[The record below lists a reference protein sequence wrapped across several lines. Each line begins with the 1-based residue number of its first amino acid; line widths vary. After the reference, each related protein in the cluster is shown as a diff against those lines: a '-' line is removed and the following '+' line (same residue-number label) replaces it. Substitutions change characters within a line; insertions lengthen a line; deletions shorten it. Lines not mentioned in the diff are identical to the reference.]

1 MAMKITRHGL
11 FFTDFPLSVVHKELM
26 ETLAQFYIIY
36 PLGLSDLGLLELKE
50 KWTIHYPDCPL
61 EILSVHE
68 SGVLINVTTLQGF
81 SLNHI
86 LRSPTRILLRVAE
99 FKARDF
105 PKLFNKISKLPMKHL
120 LIGQTPEVEASAT
133 NSKLFDSRKIEKAI
147 QDGVLESY
155 RKQPVKKKYLDHFEA
170 HKTDLLPKLYYRA
183 VDDIITLSIDTT
195 GELLHKRGE
204 KIYTGLAPIRESL
217 ASLLLAALTHELDNA
232 PYTLI
237 DPMSG
242 SGTFLI
248 EAHDAYKINNERPF
262 AYQHFPLWIDYVAK
276 KQFIENLKSLPNDK
290 FSDYQGFEINED
302 VIKLALKNTDGRKI
316 QIKKADLFFK
326 DSAVTGN
333 NLVVINPPYGL
344 RVGEKSDINLEFY
357 KKIIHSIREKYSP
370 ARLGIIIP
378 EEYHYNPAPKEVV
391 ARLPFKNGGLSVIF
405 YILRN

>member
-1 MAMKITRHGL
+1 
-11 FFTDFPLSVVHKELM
+11 M
-26 ETLAQFYIIY
+26 ENLAQFYIIY

-50 KWTIHYPDCPL
+50 KWILHYPDQNL
-61 EILSVHE
+61 DIVSVDE
-68 SGVLINVTTLQGF
+68 GGILINVTTLQGF

-133 NSKLFDSRKIEKAI
+133 NSKLFDSRKITKAI

-170 HKTDLLPKLYYRA
+170 NKESDLPKIYYRA
-183 VDDIITLSIDTT
+183 VDDVISLSIDTT
-195 GELLHKRGE
+195 GELLHKRGD
-204 KIYTGLAPIRESL
+204 KIFTGLAPIRESL
-217 ASLLLAALTHELDNA
+217 ASLLLAALTHGLDKR

-262 AYQHFPLWIDYVAK
+262 AYQHFPLWIDYNLK
-276 KQFIENLKSLPNDK
+276 KQFSEGLKSKSNPK
-290 FSDYQGFEINED
+290 FEKYLGFEINED
-302 VIKLALKNTDGRKI
+302 VVAMAKKNTDGKNI
-316 QIKKADLFFK
+316 QIKKADLFSK
-326 DSAVTGN
+326 GETLSGE

-344 RVGEKSDINLEFY
+344 RVGEKSDINLDFY
-357 KKIIHSIREKYSP
+357 KKVIQVIREKYRP
-370 ARLGIIIP
+370 IRLGIIIP
-378 EEYHYNPAPKEVV
+378 EEYHYIPPSKDLV
-391 ARLPFKNGGLSVIF
+391 ARLPFKNGGLPVNF
-405 YILRN
+405 FILKN